1 MIIIGIDQFTLVL
14 QPTVD
19 FELDEWGDIAHE
31 IISEFLNLSQL
42 ITLYG
47 SFSKNTS
54 HNPQGYNMSY
64 SFDNVPFYLVIGYHS
79 FQPAMGVIIKFSA
92 HAWADYQDEYKQN
105 IGQTINIH
113 TFLQSIESNMYSMR
127 LSRVDLCVD
136 FINEGFSV
144 AKIARS
150 FEKNNLEVRYGKY
163 KQGNNK

>member
-1 MIIIGIDQFTLVL
+1 MIIIGIDQFTLIL
-14 QPTVD
+14 QPTID
-19 FELDEWGDIAHE
+19 FEFDEWVDIAHE
-31 IISEFLNLSQL
+31 MINEFLERSLL
-42 ITLYG
+42 IKLYG
-47 SFSKNTS
+47 KFSKNTS
-54 HNPQGYNMSY
+54 QNPQGYNTCY

-79 FQPAMGVIIKFSA
+79 FQPSMGVIIKFSA

-105 IGQTINIH
+105 IGQTINIQ
-113 TFLQSIESNMYSMR
+113 TFLQSIQSNIYSMR